1 MLALRVTTT
10 QTDRVPREGP
20 SKGAKAHV
28 RANLIYYHDK
38 ERWPTFFGGGGY
50 SYSTGA

>member
-20 SKGAKAHV
+20 NKGAKAHI
-28 RANLIYYHDK
+28 RANLICCHGK

-50 SYSTGA
+50 NYSTGA